1 MDDYSVSYSADLT
14 GNPVV
19 WIVYAIVVVLGI
31 IAMWRVFTKAGRP
44 GWAAIIPIY
53 NTYTL
58 IKVAG
63 YSGWFLLLLLIPVV
77 NIVILV
83 VISLGVAKN
92 FGKSGVFGFIG
103 LFLFSIIGY
112 LILAFGSA
120 QYVGGD
126 KAVTA

>member
-19 WIVYAIVVVLGI
+19 WIVYAVVVVLGI

-120 QYVGGD
+120 QYQGKPAG
-126 KAVTA
+126 AV